1 MELPGVPRHKA
12 VWATPCLTS
21 CVGNH
26 QGYETGSSSNQ
37 VGIKMFGGLMIRR
50 VLRVKVLR
58 VSSEILIRGIMMAIR
73 VMAMAMEVVIMET
86 SITVIRI
93 ETFMNLGIGIISVM
107 ALAPIDLVQ
116 IVRAQQMQQRCKSLC
131 IYRRQLWR

>member
-1 MELPGVPRHKA
+1 
-12 VWATPCLTS
+12 
-21 CVGNH
+21 
-26 QGYETGSSSNQ
+26 
-37 VGIKMFGGLMIRR
+37 MFGGLMIRR

-107 ALAPIDLVQ
+107 ALAPMDLVQ